1 MSGTL
6 KSGSSKSG
14 FTVLEFL
21 AVNTDR
27 MVSLVH
33 SVS

>member
-6 KSGSSKSG
+6 KSGSSKSC

-21 AVNTDR
+21 AVNTDKK
-27 MVSLVH
+27 VSLFH